1 MPVFNV
7 SVHRLAVLLGSDVAG
22 DFGLKPVLIHHSKNP
37 KDLKNCAASG
47 PPVL

>member
-1 MPVFNV
+1 MPVFKV

-22 DFGLKPVLIHHSKNP
+22 DFGLKPVLIDHSKNP